1 MTSLQ
6 FSSGDLVADR
16 RADYAEMLV
25 EGGDVAAAVE
35 LLADTL
41 ALVPAWAAGWYRL
54 GEMREAAGERAAA
67 AEAFAEA
74 LRLDPADRL
83 GASLKLGLLGAAH
96 AIDAPPSAF
105 VETLFDQYA
114 DRFDKALVERLAY
127 RVPDLIAEALAAAG
141 ARDFAH
147 VVDLGCG
154 TGLMG
159 ERLRH
164 AASFLDGVDIS
175 AGMLKKAQA
184 KRVYDRLV
192 RQDLQA
198 FDPAAFA
205 DAPLANA
212 GASFASGPAGRSD
225 ARSGVPADLVV
236 AADVF
241 LYMGALERIVPAVA
255 AMLSEGGLFAF
266 SVERHAGP
274 EPMVLRPSRR
284 YAHSEGPL
292 RDLLAAAGFGVVSM
306 DAHAIRMDRG
316 EPIEGLIVVAR
327 KGGADALATAVG
339 EGAALPG
346 DDVVAMTN

>member
-16 RADYAEMLV
+16 RAEYAEMLLAD
-25 EGGDVAAAVE
+25 GDAAAAAG

-41 ALVPAWAAGWYRL
+41 GLVPAWAAGWFRL
-54 GEMREAAGERAAA
+54 GEMRETAGERAAA

-127 RVPDLIAEALAAAG
+127 RVPDLIAEALSAAG
-141 ARDFAH
+141 ATRFAH
-147 VVDLGCG
+147 VLDLGCG

-159 ERLRH
+159 ERLRRC
-164 AASFLDGVDIS
+164 ASFLDGVDIS
-175 AGMLKKAQA
+175 GGMLKKAEA
-184 KRVYDRLV
+184 KRIYDRLS
-192 RQDLQA
+192 RQDLQTFDPDA
-198 FDPAAFA
+198 FDAGSPGEAAA
-205 DAPLANA
+205 
-212 GASFASGPAGRSD
+212 ASATGPG

-241 LYMGALERIVPAVA
+241 LYMGALDRIVATIA
-255 AMLSEGGLFAF
+255 TMLAQGGLFAF
-266 SVERHAGP
+266 SVERHDGP
-274 EPMVLRPSRR
+274 EPLVLRPSRR
-284 YAHSEGPL
+284 YAHSEAPL
-292 RDLLAAAGFGVVSM
+292 RDLLASAGFTILSL
-306 DAHAIRMDRG
+306 DAHPIRMDRG

-327 KGGADALATAVG
+327 KERGDAHSPVPAEETVQPDDDRAV
-339 EGAALPG
+339 LP
-346 DDVVAMTN
+346 N

>member
-1 MTSLQ
+1 MTSMQ
-6 FSSGDLVADR
+6 FSSGDLTADR
-16 RADYAEMLV
+16 RADYAELLFA
-25 EGGDVAAAVE
+25 GGEIAAAAG
-35 LLADTL
+35 LMTDTL

-54 GEMREAAGERAAA
+54 GEMRESAGEAAGA
-67 AEAFAEA
+67 AEAYAEA

-114 DRFDKALVERLAY
+114 DRFDQALVERLAY

-141 ARDFAH
+141 ARRFAH

-164 AASFLDGVDIS
+164 STSFLDGVDIS
-175 AGMLKKAQA
+175 AGMLKKAEA
-184 KRVYDRLV
+184 KRVYDRLS
-192 RQDLQA
+192 RQDLQT
-198 FDPAAFA
+198 FDPAVFGLAASPPNA
-205 DAPLANA
+205 DAVSASSDGA
-212 GASFASGPAGRSD
+212 GPWSS
-225 ARSGVPADLVV
+225 VPADLVV

-241 LYMGALERIVPAVA
+241 LYIGALDRIVSAGA
-255 AMLSEGGLFAF
+255 AMLPDGGLFAF
-266 SVERHAGP
+266 SVERHDGP

-284 YAHSEGPL
+284 YAHSEVPL
-292 RDLLAAAGFGVVSM
+292 RDLLAAAGFSVVSLA
-306 DAHAIRMDRG
+306 AHPIRMDRG

-327 KGGADALATAVG
+327 KGKADVLATPVGEDGALSGDGMAALA
-339 EGAALPG
+339 
-346 DDVVAMTN
+346 N